1 MKALITG
8 ASSGIGRDMARYL
21 ASKKYELILVGR
33 DKGKLEELQE
43 TLPTKV
49 TIIVAD
55 LANLQKVKELYVL
68 TAKENK
74 KYRESNKDVPMAR
87 ATTVN
92 NNNNSVSCK
101 DL

>member
-55 LANLQKVKELYVL
+55 LEKIQKVKDIPYFIVYLKNMRHYQIITTIINSWKYLFLYPFL
-68 TAKENK
+68 
-74 KYRESNKDVPMAR
+74 
-87 ATTVN
+87 
-92 NNNNSVSCK
+92 
-101 DL
+101 

>member
-8 ASSGIGRDMARYL
+8 ASSGIGLDMARYL

-33 DKGKLEELQE
+33 NKEKLEQVQE

-55 LANLQKVKELYVL
+55 LANIQKVKELYVL
-68 TAKENK
+68 TAKENI
-74 KYRESNKDVPMAR
+74 DIL
-87 ATTVN
+87 VN
-92 NNNNSVSCK
+92 NAGVCFAKSLLDTTEEDFIN
-101 DL
+101 

>member
-8 ASSGIGRDMARYL
+8 ASSGIGLDMARYL

-33 DKGKLEELQE
+33 NKEKLEQVQE

-55 LANLQKVKELYVL
+55 LANIQKVKELYVL
-68 TAKENK
+68 TAKK
-74 KYRESNKDVPMAR
+74 I
-87 ATTVN
+87 
-92 NNNNSVSCK
+92 
-101 DL
+101 